1 MDIRFVSSL
10 TPEDEARLA
19 AVLCAVATGV
29 LDHLQIAYTIRIETA
44 DGLTFHHCN
53 APAIDLTQSAEAASA
68 V

>member
-19 AVLCAVATGV
+19 AVLCAVASGV

-44 DGLTFHHCN
+44 DGLSYHHSN
-53 APAIDLTQSAEAASA
+53 VPELTLSPGSEAAPAL
-68 V
+68 